1 MRSNSSDQSI
11 SATALG
17 PNVLNDLQPDA
28 NQIDGVHPGDL
39 HHGHVDSP
47 ASGAAPALPPLLSP
61 TDDPFAATTDKL
73 SFPYQ
78 NPAHNSSA
86 PTLSLFATPAA
97 PVFNHRSVTAPPG
110 KRKEIAWAPNCA
122 VYHTFHAT
130 EYDRRECLAQP
141 RAMLDASCP
150 ADVLSLLFVRRLGA
164 RYLQPLDT
172 GARAR
177 DQALPQPLQ
186 DGGDGDPPVEQSLVR
201 AAPALIA
208 LAECHR

>member
-17 PNVLNDLQPDA
+17 PNILNDLQPDA

-39 HHGHVDSP
+39 HQAHVDSP
-47 ASGAAPALPPLLSP
+47 TSGAAPALPPLQSP

-86 PTLSLFATPAA
+86 PTLSLFSNP

-130 EYDRRECLAQP
+130 EYDRRAYPPAKLA
-141 RAMLDASCP
+141 
-150 ADVLSLLFVRRLGA
+150 
-164 RYLQPLDT
+164 
-172 GARAR
+172 
-177 DQALPQPLQ
+177 ALR
-186 DGGDGDPPVEQSLVR
+186 S
-201 AAPALIA
+201 ALEPI
-208 LAECHR
+208 LIC